1 MSYLVLARK
10 YRPQTFEEIVGQE
23 HVTRTLQ
30 NAIKHAHPT
39 SVRISLVETNDELS
53 LEVEDDGQGFDMTAT
68 PWGAGLHSIRDRID
82 VIGGTI
88 EAITRPGVGT
98 TVKGRVPLL

>member
-1 MSYLVLARK
+1 LRR
-10 YRPQTFEEIVGQE
+10 YRAEIEEAVYFACAE
-23 HVTRTLQ
+23 ALQ

-39 SVRISLVETNDELS
+39 SVRISLVQTDDELT